1 MRSLL
6 VAIALLHFSATLALA
21 QTPLVAETEALSPD
35 EQRLLF
41 HLPEGFEIQLVASNP
56 DIGQPM
62 QLNFDAKGRLWVT
75 HSVEYPY
82 PAQGEGVEPR
92 DARFPN
98 VGEHPP
104 QDRLTILAGIGAD
117 GKPTSITHF
126 ASGLNIPIGQVPL
139 VSDDR
144 EAALC
149 YSIPSIDLFEDTNG
163 DGIADINTEERQRLY
178 GTFGNLDTHGNVSSF
193 IRALDGWIYA
203 THGFRN
209 TSHVSG
215 GDGHEFTMN
224 SGNTFRFRE
233 DGSRIEQYTWGQ
245 VNPFG
250 MTMDPWGNI
259 YTADCHTLPLTC
271 LIPGAYYD
279 SFGKPH
285 DGLGYGPDMIDH
297 LHGST
302 GICGCAWYEADQFPE
317 EYSGCIFLC
326 NPVTGIVHR
335 DHIAWHG
342 SSPWAE
348 TQPEFIT
355 CDDGWFR
362 PVDVKLGPDGA
373 LYIAD
378 FYNCIIGHYEVPLDH
393 PRRDRTHG
401 RIWRV
406 VYTGAESGEPG
417 AGSEVVPPDL
427 TQLSNAE
434 LIEKLGDA
442 NMTVRLL
449 ATNLLLDRGLRPGRE
464 RESTQQRL
472 RSIATDTRHASEV
485 QRVHALWLL
494 HHRGWFTR
502 FTIGI
507 ALQDPSPLVRTHVL
521 RMLAQSTIPG
531 AELPY
536 RIRHRFHETAIYG
549 WAQNL
554 HHSNFIL
561 DVETPHV
568 QRAAV
573 DLFARYPQPEY
584 LEPLLRLLGRI
595 PAEDTHLRH
604 ATIIAIREHLN
615 HCEIDD
621 DSKMWQTVRAAAA
634 EHLETMMLVTLG
646 ARNEQ
651 GGALAFERLPFSL
664 RGSRTCL
671 PLVHHVARYA
681 DIFVLDDLIEMLTRY
696 ESLGADDVANELA
709 ELEVVR
715 RGLEERGMNPAVA
728 LADWGQSLVTRLLA
742 QEVPEGLDWA
752 ATPLPGNPPQ
762 ESAFAH
768 QERPS
773 ADGDPA
779 SLFFCTLPVGEQVTG
794 VLQSDPFEIPETLT
808 FFMAGHDGIPDQP
821 LKGANFICLRDAATG
836 AVLMQT
842 SPPRNDL
849 AQRVEWNLA
858 EHAGRRGYLEILD
871 GDTGDAYAWL
881 AVGRFSIDELNPG
894 AASPSRQAAALI
906 ASLKLTDMLPDLKE
920 LAASTE
926 SPLSLRRQSAEAMLA
941 LNPDSRLSVLT
952 SVAGEP
958 TTGEELRESC
968 FTSVIEPNEER
979 LGETLELVMRSVPA
993 DRQQALAER
1002 LAGDRLGGEA
1012 LLKLMDAGVASPR
1025 LLRQPALVER
1035 LRALNLADFDSRFDA
1050 LTRDLPELSAEIE
1063 ALLSERRAG
1072 FEARG
1077 DHFDPEQSLVLFKK
1091 HCGACHQVAGE
1102 GNRIGP
1108 QLEGIGG
1115 RGVSRL
1121 LEDVI
1126 DPNRNVDA
1134 AFRTSVI
1141 ALADGQIITGLVRR
1155 EEGAVMIVA
1164 NEKGEEIR
1172 IPINEIDEQRVS
1184 NLSLMPA
1191 NMGTAVPEQE
1201 LYEVLA
1207 WLIAQPKQEE
1217 AVE

>member
-1 MRSLL
+1 MRSLIVSL
-6 VAIALLHFSATLALA
+6 ALLHFTAAFALA
-21 QTPLVAETEALSPD
+21 QTPLVAETEALTTD

-104 QDRLTILAGIGAD
+104 QDRLTILSGIGAD

-126 ASGLNIPIGQVPL
+126 ASGLNIPIGQLPL

-163 DGIADINTEERQRLY
+163 DGVADIHTEERQRLY

-193 IRALDGWIYA
+193 IRAIDGWIYA

-233 DGSRIEQYTWGQ
+233 DGSHIEQYTWGQ

-259 YTADCHTLPLTC
+259 YTADCHTMPLTC

-285 DGLGYGPDMIDH
+285 DGLGYGPNMIDH

-302 GICGCAWYEADQFPE
+302 GICGCAWYEANQFPE

-335 DHIAWHG
+335 DHIAFRG

-406 VYTGAESGEPG
+406 VYNGE
-417 AGSEVVPPDL
+417 GSDDAVTPPDL
-427 TQLSNAE
+427 TQLTNTE

-449 ATNLLLDRGLRPGRE
+449 ATHLLLDRQADERGQLTDDMVRRSTDSDLSDIARVHSLWMAAHRGWATEALVLRLMQDQSP
-464 RESTQQRL
+464 L
-472 RSIATDTRHASEV
+472 V
-485 QRVHALWLL
+485 QVHALRVLSQPFAAEIRDEFYRSGDDGHTPINVL
-494 HHRGWFTR
+494 
-502 FTIGI
+502 I
-507 ALQDPSPLVRTHVL
+507 SPNPQELGRSETNPHVL
-521 RMLAQSTIPG
+521 
-531 AELPY
+531 
-536 RIRHRFHETAIYG
+536 
-549 WAQNL
+549 
-554 HHSNFIL
+554 
-561 DVETPHV
+561 
-568 QRAAV
+568 RAAV
-573 DLFARYPQPEY
+573 DFMAKFPDHSNLPHLVA
-584 LEPLLRLLGRI
+584 LLGLI
-595 PAEDTHLRH
+595 SDDDAHLRH
-604 ATIIAIREHLN
+604 ATMIAIREHLN

-621 DSKMWQTVRAAAA
+621 VSEMWRTVRSLAP
-634 EHLETMMLVTLG
+634 EHSEVMIQIALG

-651 GGALAFERLPFSL
+651 GAALALDRLPYSL
-664 RGSRTCL
+664 RGNENRL

-681 DIFVLDDLIEMLTRY
+681 DELMLGNVIEMLTRY
-696 ESLGADDVANELA
+696 ESLDTDDVADELA

-715 RGLEERGMNPAVA
+715 RGLEERGMNPAMP
-728 LADWGQSLVTRLLA
+728 LGDWGQSLVNRLLA
-742 QEVPEGLDWA
+742 QEVTEGLDWV

-768 QERPS
+768 QERSS

-808 FFMAGHDGIPDQP
+808 FFMAGHDGFPDQP
-821 LKGANFICLRDAATG
+821 LNGANYVQLRDAATG

-849 AQRVEWNLA
+849 AQRIEWNLA
-858 EHAGRRGYLEILD
+858 EYAGRRGYLEIVD
-871 GDTGDAYAWL
+871 GDTATAYAWL
-881 AVGRFSIDELNPG
+881 AVGRFSIEELNPG

-906 ASLKLTDMLPDLKE
+906 ASLKLTDMLPDLRE
-920 LAASTE
+920 LAASTD
-926 SPLSLRRQSAEAMLA
+926 SPLSLRRQSAEAILA

-968 FTSVIEPNEER
+968 FISVVEPEEER
-979 LGETLELVMRSVPA
+979 LSETLELVMRSVPA
-993 DRQQALAER
+993 ERQQALAER

-1035 LRALNLADFDSRFDA
+1035 LRALNLADFETRFDA

-1063 ALLSERRAG
+1063 TLLSERRAG
-1072 FEARG
+1072 FESRG
-1077 DHFDPEQSLVLFKK
+1077 DHFDPERSLVLFKK

-1108 QLEGIGG
+1108 QLEGIGS

-1155 EEGAVMIVA
+1155 EEGAVMILA

-1172 IPINEIDEQRVS
+1172 VPINEIDEQRVS

-1191 NMGTAVPEQE
+1191 NMGTTVPEDE

-1207 WLIAQPKQEE
+1207 WLIAQPKREE